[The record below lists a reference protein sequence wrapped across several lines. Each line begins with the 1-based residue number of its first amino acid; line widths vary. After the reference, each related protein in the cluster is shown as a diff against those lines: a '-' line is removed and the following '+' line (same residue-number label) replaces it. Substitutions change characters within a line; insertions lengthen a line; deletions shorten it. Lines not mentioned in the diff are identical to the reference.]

1 MKSKPGK
8 RELLDVDVRF
18 LLANERTLLA
28 WVRTALALMAGGL
41 VLTQLD
47 DSSARVL
54 FGVVAILTGAAMATI
69 GYVRFRSAD
78 EAIRQGRLPDPGHG
92 PALQVVGVIIFA
104 IIIALVELFNLV
116 A

>member
-1 MKSKPGK
+1 M
-8 RELLDVDVRF
+8 LDVDVRF

-47 DSSARVL
+47 DSTARVV
-54 FGVVAILTGAAMATI
+54 FGIIAIMAGATMATI

-78 EAIRQGRLPDPGHG
+78 EAIRQGRLPDPGRG
-92 PALQVVGVIIFA
+92 PVLQVIGVIIFA
-104 IIIALVELFNLV
+104 IFIALVELFNLV
-116 A
+116 S